1 MYSPRSTLTHSF
13 SSSSSFLPTPLT
25 SQIVLDVGCGTG
37 ILSMFAA
44 KAGAKKVYA
53 VECSAIAGQARQI
66 VAANGFSD
74 TIEVI
79 QKKMEDIEL
88 PCEYVHPCIPPSQIH
103 THTHTHTHT
112 HSHYSSLQIRG
123 HHLE

>member
-1 MYSPRSTLTHSF
+1 
-13 SSSSSFLPTPLT
+13 
-25 SQIVLDVGCGTG
+25 
-37 ILSMFAA
+37 MFAA

-66 VAANGFSD
+66 VAANGYSD

-88 PCEYVHPCIPPSQIH
+88 PCKYVDRLSHHPPTHIH
-103 THTHTHTHT
+103 ILILTHTYTHTHTHTHT
-112 HSHYSSLQIRG
+112 RRTDTHKHTLTDLPLFTLNPPSPLRQICG
-123 HHLE
+123 HHLERMDGVLSAL